1 MISRRQGAAAL
12 AAAAGLAWLAP
23 RTASAQAVADFWF
36 DPTQLP
42 TFTGRVDRYLVNPA
56 GETDALLFREGPQV
70 VFPPEFAEAVRRA
83 APQGQ
88 PLVVWGI
95 RARRS
100 PVITTL
106 AFAATAETTPEVVDR
121 FYWRL
126 GGAPGERAERLTVSG
141 TVRAPYYAP
150 QGQVA
155 GAVLEDGT
163 VVLLPPGAAEP
174 FRDRLRAGASL
185 AAEGRGFAGEQGR
198 ALIAE
203 TLGESAEAL
212 RPVAAA
218 DNSRNPAPA
227 PEAPRR
233 QN

>member
-1 MISRRQGAAAL
+1 MITRRQGTVGLAL
-12 AAAAGLAWLAP
+12 AAGLGWLAP
-23 RTASAQAVADFWF
+23 RTAAAQAAADFWF

-70 VFPPEFAEAVRRA
+70 VFPPDVAEALRRV
-83 APQGQ
+83 APAGQ
-88 PLVVWGI
+88 SLVVWGI
-95 RARRS
+95 RARRA

-126 GGAPGERAERLTVSG
+126 GGAPGERAERLAVSG
-141 TVRAPYYAP
+141 TVRVPYYAP

-163 VVLLPPGAAEP
+163 VVILASGATEP
-174 FRDRLRAGASL
+174 FQALLRPGASL
-185 AAEGRGFAGEQGR
+185 AAEGQGFTGEQGR
-198 ALIAE
+198 ALVAVK
-203 TLGESAEAL
+203 LGESAEAL
-212 RPVAAA
+212 RPVTP
-218 DNSRNPAPA
+218 SEQPRNPAPA

-233 QN
+233 QP